1 MYISF
6 TLEGFFLPQINSVLM
21 LNFTWSIKF
30 LIIGS
35 GSETDV
41 PAVKWLK
48 GNLACGECVENI
60 SFSSTVFLELLDCT
74 QFVRVLSNLELE
86 ELVTVFLLFSVFS
99 WSVSRA
105 IRGLVLSFQI
115 KIKDR
120 WQEEEQLFLEVV
132 L

>member
-1 MYISF
+1 M
-6 TLEGFFLPQINSVLM
+6 
-21 LNFTWSIKF
+21 
-30 LIIGS
+30 
-35 GSETDV
+35 
-41 PAVKWLK
+41 
-48 GNLACGECVENI
+48 ENI

-99 WSVSRA
+99 CFVFRT
-105 IRGLVLSFQI
+105 IKGLVLSFQI

-120 WQEEEQLFLEVV
+120 RQEEEQLFIEVV